1 MVRKHSRQEMDVRRV
16 VLAAL
21 AALTLGLDAGAA
33 FAQPYYGGDDV
44 DRPRRRQEYRYENRY
59 DDERPR
65 SRYED
70 RRYGEERGSRRE
82 RGYGEG
88 YGRGLGR
95 ICVTARGNCPTRPA
109 PVNASCGCEIPGFGF
124 KRGAIGY

>member
-1 MVRKHSRQEMDVRRV
+1 MKRV

-21 AALTLGLDAGAA
+21 AALTLGLDASAA
-33 FAQPYYGGDDV
+33 LAQPSYGGEDF
-44 DRPRRRQEYRYENRY
+44 DRPRRRYENRY

-65 SRYED
+65 SRYDD
-70 RRYGEERGSRRE
+70 RRYGEERSYRRE

-88 YGRGLGR
+88 YGRGFGR
-95 ICVTARGNCPTRPA
+95 VCVTARGNCPTRPA
-109 PVNASCGCEIPGFGF
+109 PLNASCGCEIPGFGF

>member
-1 MVRKHSRQEMDVRRV
+1 MRRV

-33 FAQPYYGGDDV
+33 AAQPYYGGEDI
-44 DRPRRRQEYRYENRY
+44 DRPRRRYENRY
-59 DDERPR
+59 EDERPR

-70 RRYGEERGSRRE
+70 RRYGEERVYRRE
-82 RGYGEG
+82 RGYGGGYGREG

-95 ICVTARGNCPTRPA
+95 VCVTARGNCPTRPA
-109 PVNASCGCEIPGFGF
+109 PLNASCGCEIPGFGF